1 MLEKRFNQAAVA
13 LAMLA
18 ISGSYAYSV
27 AIFAGLA

>member
-13 LAMLA
+13 IAMLV